1 MRTTIKNEIRKPAAL
16 SSSES
21 TYLCFP
27 KFRSAIR
34 HGQIDAQVARRLFR
48 HHYTRLS
55 DICTREGCSMARA
68 RTIHATLESDV
79 NLALLKSGQQ
89 GLLKTYQSVEDLIKD
104 LQS

>member
-1 MRTTIKNEIRKPAAL
+1 MRTTIKNEKRQTTTVSDL
-16 SSSES
+16 ES

-34 HGQIDAQVARRLFR
+34 HGRIDAQVARRLFR
-48 HHYTRLS
+48 HHYARLS

-79 NLALLKSGQQ
+79 NLALVKSGQQ
-89 GLLKTYQSVEDLIKD
+89 GLLKTYKSVEDLIKD